1 MKEMLYLCSVK
12 KIKGQEVIKQR
23 YKKVVLVSLDL

>member
-12 KIKGQEVIKQR
+12 KIKRQEVIKQR